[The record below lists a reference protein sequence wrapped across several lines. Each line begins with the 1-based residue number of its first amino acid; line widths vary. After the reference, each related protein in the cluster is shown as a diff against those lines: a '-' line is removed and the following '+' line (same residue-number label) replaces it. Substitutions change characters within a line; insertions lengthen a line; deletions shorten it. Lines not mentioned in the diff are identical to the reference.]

1 MEIVNSAIRAFQ
13 FLWTL
18 LLTALIGNVIAS
30 NHNGPMGSINLA
42 MFTAVLSWLA
52 LIYGL
57 VASFVSSLA
66 MPLAMMVL
74 DGLATL
80 FTFITAVVL
89 AARLGAPNC
98 SHIVSSPFVH
108 RLHPRSFETNYDD
121 LLVQGGRAGDYIAYG
136 SADNTKRCRE
146 IQASDVFLWFLF
158 ATFIASLFFSF
169 KAFRGMGG
177 GSHRGP
183 SMSQV
188 GV

>member
-1 MEIVNSAIRAFQ
+1 MEIVNSALRAFQ

-18 LLTALIGNVIAS
+18 LLTALIGNVIAN
-30 NHNGPMGSINLA
+30 NHNGPMGSVNLA

-52 LIYGL
+52 LLYGL
-57 VASFVSSLA
+57 VASFVTSLA
-66 MPLAMMVL
+66 MPLVMMVL
-74 DGLATL
+74 DGLAVL

-98 SHIVSSPFVH
+98 SHI
-108 RLHPRSFETNYDD
+108 
-121 LLVQGGRAGDYIAYG
+121 GGRAGDYIAYG
-136 SADNTKRCRE
+136 SSDNTKRCRE

-158 ATFIASLFFSF
+158 ACFIASLFFSF
-169 KAFRGMGG
+169 KAFRSMGG